1 MPWLKAVSVLAL
13 RVRGLLDTVRP
24 IQPVGPV
31 NQVHTTQ
38 TGNLPSV
45 LHTNHQPQPALTQP
59 SLSNDHAL
67 STSTEQKLGSERR
80 TVSVEQVL
88 TAAGSKLPIPVR
100 QHLQPAKQ
108 ALKLAKKV
116 ASKTKVEAKHTR
128 AKATAQIPMVSLC
141 WVHGN

>member
-1 MPWLKAVSVLAL
+1 
-13 RVRGLLDTVRP
+13 LLDTALQ
-24 IQPVGPV
+24 IQPAGPV

-45 LHTNHQPQPALTQP
+45 LHTNHQPKPALTQP

-88 TAAGSKLPIPVR
+88 TVAGSKSQIPAR
-100 QHLQPAKQ
+100 QRLQLAKQ
-108 ALKLAKKV
+108 ARRRVKKV
-116 ASKTKVEAKHTR
+116 ASQIKAAAKRTP
-128 AKATAQIPMVSLC
+128 AQALVPTLTGSQSGVLC
-141 WVHGN
+141 N

>member
-1 MPWLKAVSVLAL
+1 MSWLKAASVLAL

-24 IQPVGPV
+24 IQHAGPV

-59 SLSNDHAL
+59 SLSSDHVL
-67 STSTEQKLGSERR
+67 STLTEQKLGSERR

-88 TAAGSKLPIPVR
+88 TVAGSKSPIPAR
-100 QHLQPAKQ
+100 QRLQLAKQ
-108 ALKLAKKV
+108 ARSHVKKAASQIKAAAKRTPAQAPAPTHT
-116 ASKTKVEAKHTR
+116 ASPSGV
-128 AKATAQIPMVSLC
+128 L
-141 WVHGN
+141 GN